1 MIKGWNFYPKN
12 GGKPEPI
19 SGGSAKV
26 TPGGPFGSFIAA
38 VRSRKPEDVNCDAKV
53 AHYSAALCHLA
64 NISHRLG
71 KNVPFKAGISGRSDN
86 QQVRDAFDMVVN
98 NLESVK
104 IRLTDSQYTLG
115 RVLDFDAKTE
125 QFVND
130 AEANQLL
137 TRPYRKP
144 FVVPA
149 QV

>member
-1 MIKGWNFYPKN
+1 METTMIN
-12 GGKPEPI
+12 GSNLICI
-19 SGGSAKV
+19 SS
-26 TPGGPFGSFIAA
+26 
-38 VRSRKPEDVNCDAKV
+38 RSSKSRG
-53 AHYSAALCHLA
+53 LT
-64 NISHRLG
+64 
-71 KNVPFKAGISGRSDN
+71 GRF
-86 QQVRDAFDMVVN
+86 FDMVVN

-144 FVVPA
+144 FVVPE

>member
-1 MIKGWNFYPKN
+1 M
-12 GGKPEPI
+12 
-19 SGGSAKV
+19 
-26 TPGGPFGSFIAA
+26 
-38 VRSRKPEDVNCDAKV
+38 
-53 AHYSAALCHLA
+53 
-64 NISHRLG
+64 
-71 KNVPFKAGISGRSDN
+71 PFKAGISGRSDN
-86 QQVRDAFDMVVN
+86 QQVSDAFDMVVN